1 MHIDGDKIRL
11 GADLTKAQ
19 MEVLQKASPTGDQI
33 LDNLDSLNEEID
45 SNSLPKAKTL
55 ETERTVKERPGRAKA
70 KRNYK
75 VKETPKVMENEL
87 DAELEKMERE
97 IEKQRQAARATAD
110 TAEAT
115 ENVAVNSTPEEAMKN
130 QIIEALKGIPD
141 SPSQEQIEMWKR
153 SRGKNSIYVMAF
165 SESDVYIYSFLTRGQ
180 HQKIQ
185 EIVKKAAEVGNA
197 NIENMLKEK
206 VVQNC
211 VLWPKPL
218 PVEFF
223 YNSRAGIV
231 DGLYEAIM
239 IQSGFLSPQQLMLL
253 TTQL

>member
-1 MHIDGDKIRL
+1 MQNEKLKI
-11 GADLTKAQ
+11 GADLNDAQ
-19 MEVLQKASPTGDQI
+19 LEALKSVSPTGNQI
-33 LDNLDSLNEEID
+33 LENLDSLNEEID
-45 SNSLPKAKTL
+45 ESITKNIPKAKG
-55 ETERTVKERPGRAKA
+55 VKKVRPGQEVRVEQSKP
-70 KRNYK
+70 KRRLNRK
-75 VKETPKVMENEL
+75 RKNQEMNDLDSELAEMEKQLTAEKEAASQNQTQAQAETPE
-87 DAELEKMERE
+87 D
-97 IEKQRQAARATAD
+97 
-110 TAEAT
+110 
-115 ENVAVNSTPEEAMKN
+115 AMKN
-130 QIIEALKGIPD
+130 QILEALKGLKG
-141 SPSQEQIEMWKR
+141 SPSQAQINAWKDA
-153 SRGKNSIYVMAF
+153 RGANSVYVMAF

-185 EIVKKAAEVGNA
+185 EIVKKAQETGNI

-223 YNSRAGIV
+223 YNSRAGVV

>member
-1 MHIDGDKIRL
+1 MQNEKIKI
-11 GADLTKAQ
+11 GADLNAQ
-19 MEVLQKASPTGDQI
+19 QLDALKSVSPTGDQI
-33 LDNLDSLNEEID
+33 LEHLDSLNEEID
-45 SNSLPKAKTL
+45 ETTQGEKTLPQTQKMKKSRPDQKNLASNVTTKAKKRL
-55 ETERTVKERPGRAKA
+55 NR
-70 KRNYK
+70 KRNNSMNDLDS
-75 VKETPKVMENEL
+75 ELAQMEKEL
-87 DAELEKMERE
+87 DNQKNTTTQTQQPEP
-97 IEKQRQAARATAD
+97 
-110 TAEAT
+110 EA
-115 ENVAVNSTPEEAMKN
+115 NTPEDAMKN
-130 QIIEALKGIPD
+130 QILDALKKLKN
-141 SPSQEQIEMWKR
+141 SPSQAQINAWKEA
-153 SRGKNSIYVMAF
+153 RGANSVYVMAF

-185 EIVKKAAEVGNA
+185 EIVKKAQETGNV

-211 VLWPKPL
+211 VLWPRPL

-223 YNSRAGIV
+223 YNSRAGVV

>member
-1 MHIDGDKIRL
+1 MNQEKIKL
-11 GADLTKAQ
+11 GADLNKQQ
-19 MEVLQKASPTGDQI
+19 MDALKSVSPTGDEI
-33 LDNLDSLNEEID
+33 LEHLEDFNEEINESNKRLPEEKKIK
-45 SNSLPKAKTL
+45 SNSAPRKIVRNRKQKKII
-55 ETERTVKERPGRAKA
+55 ERE
-70 KRNYK
+70 
-75 VKETPKVMENEL
+75 EVMEPQSLDNEL
-87 DAELEKMERE
+87 EELEKQLA
-97 IEKQRQAARATAD
+97 EKKAAAKSKEEQRSAPQTNED
-110 TAEAT
+110 
-115 ENVAVNSTPEEAMKN
+115 AMKD
-130 QIIEALKGIPD
+130 QILGALGKLKNAPSEA
-141 SPSQEQIEMWKR
+141 QINLWKQQ
-153 SRGKNSIYVMAF
+153 RGRNSIYVMAF

-185 EIVKKAAEVGNA
+185 EIVRKAQETGDI

>member
-1 MHIDGDKIRL
+1 MNVEGNKIKL
-11 GADLTKAQ
+11 GADLTAQ
-19 MEVLQKASPTGDQI
+19 EMKTLQKASPTGDQI
-33 LDNLDSLNEEID
+33 LENIDSLNEEMPVAEM
-45 SNSLPKAKTL
+45 PK
-55 ETERTVKERPGRAKA
+55 EKEMKAEGKATIKSRPGQ
-70 KRNYK
+70 RNFK
-75 VKETPKVMENEL
+75 VNRSKTEVPVEQNDL
-87 DAELEKMERE
+87 DAELARMEKE
-97 IEKQRQAARATAD
+97 IEAQRQEAASNAPQAQE
-110 TAEAT
+110 EAIQ
-115 ENVAVNSTPEEAMKN
+115 EGPEAAMKN
-130 QIIEALKGIPD
+130 QILEALKAIPGA
-141 SPSQEQIEMWKR
+141 PGEQQIEMWKR
-153 SRGKNSIYVMAF
+153 SRGKNSVYVMAF

>member
-1 MHIDGDKIRL
+1 MENEKIKL
-11 GADLTKAQ
+11 GADLNSAQ
-19 MEVLQKASPTGDQI
+19 LEALKSVSPTGNQI
-33 LDNLDSLNEEID
+33 LENLDSLNEEID
-45 SNSLPKAKTL
+45 ETKDTAKVLPK
-55 ETERTVKERPGRAKA
+55 TEPVRKVRPGQK
-70 KRNYK
+70 
-75 VKETPKVMENEL
+75 
-87 DAELEKMERE
+87 
-97 IEKQRQAARATAD
+97 IEKQKRGPKRRLNKKRNTDMNDLDSELAQMEEELLTSKKQVDASASTE
-110 TAEAT
+110 TQQEVEA
-115 ENVAVNSTPEEAMKN
+115 PEDAMKN
-130 QIIEALKGIPD
+130 QILEALKGLKG
-141 SPSQEQIEMWKR
+141 SPSQAQINAWKDA
-153 SRGKNSIYVMAF
+153 RGANSVYVMAF

-185 EIVKKAAEVGNA
+185 EIVKKAQETGNI

-211 VLWPKPL
+211 VLWPRPL

-223 YNSRAGIV
+223 YNSRAGVV

>member
-1 MHIDGDKIRL
+1 MNQEKIKL
-11 GADLTKAQ
+11 GADLNKEQ
-19 MEVLQKASPTGDQI
+19 MDALKSVSPTGDEI
-33 LDNLDSLNEEID
+33 LEHLDDFNQEIDESNKKLPGEKKIKSNSAPRKIVRNRKQKKIIQREEVMESQSLDSE
-45 SNSLPKAKTL
+45 L
-55 ETERTVKERPGRAKA
+55 E
-70 KRNYK
+70 
-75 VKETPKVMENEL
+75 
-87 DAELEKMERE
+87 ELEKELA
-97 IEKQRQAARATAD
+97 EKKAAAKSKEQQASAPQTNED
-110 TAEAT
+110 
-115 ENVAVNSTPEEAMKN
+115 AMKD
-130 QIIEALKGIPD
+130 QILGALGKLKNAPSEA
-141 SPSQEQIEMWKR
+141 QINMWKQQ
-153 SRGKNSIYVMAF
+153 RGRNSIYVMAF

-185 EIVKKAAEVGNA
+185 EIVRKAQETGDI

-223 YNSRAGIV
+223 YNSRAEIV

>member
-1 MHIDGDKIRL
+1 MNIEGDKIKL
-11 GADLTKAQ
+11 GADLTADQ
-19 MEVLQKASPTGDQI
+19 MRTLQKASPTGDQI
-33 LDNLDSLNEEID
+33 LENIDSLNEEMPTQE
-45 SNSLPKAKTL
+45 LPKEKTM
-55 ETERTVKERPGRAKA
+55 EPERKVKARPG
-70 KRNYK
+70 KRNFK
-75 VKETPKVMENEL
+75 VNRSKQEMPVQENDL
-87 DAELEKMERE
+87 DAELAKMERE
-97 IEKQRQAARATAD
+97 IEAQRKEAVSKAAETQE
-110 TAEAT
+110 EAI
-115 ENVAVNSTPEEAMKN
+115 PEGPEGAMKN
-130 QIIEALKGIPD
+130 QILEALKAIPGA
-141 SPSQEQIEMWKR
+141 PNEQQIEMWKR

-180 HQKIQ
+180 HQKIT
-185 EIVKKAAEVGNA
+185 EIVKKASEVGNA

>member
-1 MHIDGDKIRL
+1 MNIDGDKIRL

-33 LDNLDSLNEEID
+33 LDNLDSLNEEIN
-45 SNSLPKAKTL
+45 SNSLPKTKTL
-55 ETERTVKERPGRAKA
+55 ETERTVKQRPGRTKS

-97 IEKQRQAARATAD
+97 IEEQRKAAKTNTETNVGSETATS
-110 TAEAT
+110 
-115 ENVAVNSTPEEAMKN
+115 STPEEAMKN

-185 EIVKKAAEVGNA
+185 EIVKKAAEVGTLT
-197 NIENMLKEK
+197 LKI
-206 VVQNC
+206 C
-211 VLWPKPL
+211 
-218 PVEFF
+218 
-223 YNSRAGIV
+223 
-231 DGLYEAIM
+231 
-239 IQSGFLSPQQLMLL
+239 
-253 TTQL
+253 